1 MEDGRPPESVERLSM
16 KIKIGDQEF
25 DAQPAGETVT
35 VDGDSFTIRIV
46 RHEKTLTVYVNEKPF
61 AVQLPNPMPE
71 DGAIDLLVD
80 AKTYAVEAS
89 GTAAA
94 SPRPKAARKSS
105 AAAATGAVISQM
117 TGRIVRID
125 VKTGDTVSEGDVLLV
140 VEAMK
145 MENEITAPVSGTVK
159 EIDVSAGARVSE
171 GDTLLVI
178 EAAGE

>member
-1 MEDGRPPESVERLSM
+1 M
-16 KIKIGDQEF
+16 KIKIGDKRF
-25 DAQPAGETVT
+25 DAQPAGETIT
-35 VDGDSFTIRIV
+35 VDGQSFAIRVV

-61 AVQLPNPMPE
+61 AVQLPDPMPE
-71 DGAIDLLVD
+71 DGAIELLVD

-89 GTAAA
+89 GATAA
-94 SPRPKAARKSS
+94 SPRPKAARKAS
-105 AAAATGAVISQM
+105 AATTGAVVSQM

-125 VKTGDTVSEGDVLLV
+125 VKTGDTVNEGDVLLV
-140 VEAMK
+140 IEAMK

-178 EAAGE
+178 EPADD

>member
-1 MEDGRPPESVERLSM
+1 M

-25 DAQPAGETVT
+25 DAQPTGETVT
-35 VDGDSFTIRIV
+35 VDGESFNIRVV

-61 AVQLPNPMPE
+61 AVQLPDPLPE
-71 DGAIDLLVD
+71 DGVIDLLVD

-89 GTAAA
+89 GRTSAA
-94 SPRPKAARKSS
+94 PRPKAVRKSS
-105 AAAATGAVISQM
+105 AAATGAVTSQM
-117 TGRIVRID
+117 TGRIVRIE
-125 VKTGDTVSEGDVLLV
+125 VKTGDEVSEGDVLLV
-140 VEAMK
+140 IEAMK

-178 EAAGE
+178 

>member
-1 MEDGRPPESVERLSM
+1 M

-25 DAQPAGETVT
+25 DAQTADETVT
-35 VDGDSFTIRIV
+35 INGDSFAVRIV

-61 AVQLPNPMPE
+61 AVQLPDPLPE
-71 DGAIDLLVD
+71 DGAIELLVD

-89 GTAAA
+89 GTTSA
-94 SPRPKAARKSS
+94 SPRPKAARKPS
-105 AAAATGAVISQM
+105 AAATGAVVSQM

-145 MENEITAPVSGTVK
+145 MENEIKAPLSGTVK
-159 EIDVSAGARVSE
+159 EIAVNTGARVSE

-178 EAAGE
+178 EPAGE

>member
-1 MEDGRPPESVERLSM
+1 M
-16 KIKIGDQEF
+16 KIKIGDQQF

-35 VDGDSFTIRIV
+35 VDGESFAIRVV

-61 AVQLPNPMPE
+61 AVQLPDPLPD
-71 DGAIDLLVD
+71 DGAIELLVD

-89 GTAAA
+89 GAAA
-94 SPRPKAARKSS
+94 ATPRPKAARKS
-105 AAAATGAVISQM
+105 AAAATGAVVSQM

-125 VKTGDTVSEGDVLLV
+125 VKTGDKVNEGDVLLV
-140 VEAMK
+140 IEAMK
-145 MENEITAPVSGTVK
+145 MENEITAPVGGTVT

-178 EAAGE
+178 EPAGE

>member
-1 MEDGRPPESVERLSM
+1 M
-16 KIKIGDQEF
+16 KIKIGDQQF

-35 VDGDSFTIRIV
+35 IDGESFAIRVV

-61 AVQLPNPMPE
+61 AVQLPDPLPE
-71 DGAIDLLVD
+71 DGAIELLVD

-89 GTAAA
+89 GAATA

-105 AAAATGAVISQM
+105 AAATGAVVSQM

-125 VKTGDTVSEGDVLLV
+125 VKTGDTVNEGDVLLV
-140 VEAMK
+140 IEAMK
-145 MENEITAPVSGTVK
+145 MENEITAPVGGTVK
-159 EIDVSAGARVSE
+159 EIDVNVGARVSE

-178 EAAGE
+178 EPAGD

>member
-1 MEDGRPPESVERLSM
+1 M

-35 VDGDSFTIRIV
+35 VNGESFAIRIV

-61 AVQLPNPMPE
+61 AVQLPDPLPE
-71 DGAIDLLVD
+71 DGVIDLLVD

-89 GTAAA
+89 GAAA
-94 SPRPKAARKSS
+94 AAPRPKIARKSS
-105 AAAATGAVISQM
+105 TTATGAVVSQM

-125 VKTGDTVSEGDVLLV
+125 VKTGDEVNEGDVLLV
-140 VEAMK
+140 IEAMK
-145 MENEITAPVSGTVK
+145 MENEITAPVSGTIK
-159 EIDVSAGARVSE
+159 EIDVSAGARVSD

-178 EAAGE
+178 EPAGD

>member
-1 MEDGRPPESVERLSM
+1 M

-25 DAQPAGETVT
+25 DAQPAAETVT
-35 VDGDSFTIRIV
+35 VDGDSFSIRVV

-61 AVQLPNPMPE
+61 AVQLPDPLPE
-71 DGAIDLLVD
+71 EGAIELLVD

-89 GTAAA
+89 GATAAA
-94 SPRPKAARKSS
+94 PRPKAARKSS
-105 AAAATGAVISQM
+105 ATATTGAVVSQM

-125 VKTGDTVSEGDVLLV
+125 VKTGDKVDEGDVLLV
-140 VEAMK
+140 IEAMK
-145 MENEITAPVSGTVK
+145 MENEITAPVSGTIK

-178 EAAGE
+178 EPAGD

>member
-1 MEDGRPPESVERLSM
+1 M

-25 DAQPAGETVT
+25 DAQPSGDTVT
-35 VDGDSFTIRIV
+35 INGDSFPIRIV
-46 RHEKTLTVYVNEKPF
+46 RHDKTLTVYVNEKPF
-61 AVQLPNPMPE
+61 AVQLPDPMPE
-71 DGAIDLLVD
+71 DGEIELLVD

-89 GTAAA
+89 GGATAA
-94 SPRPKAARKSS
+94 PRPKAARKSS
-105 AAAATGAVISQM
+105 AAATGAVVSQM

-145 MENEITAPVSGTVK
+145 MENEITAPVGGTVK
-159 EIDVSAGARVSE
+159 EIAVNAGARVSE

-178 EAAGE
+178 EPAGE

>member
-1 MEDGRPPESVERLSM
+1 M
-16 KIKIGDQEF
+16 KIKIGDQQF
-25 DAQPAGETVT
+25 DAQPTGETVT
-35 VDGDSFTIRIV
+35 VDGESFAIRVV

-61 AVQLPNPMPE
+61 AVQLPDPLPE
-71 DGAIDLLVD
+71 DGAIELLVD

-89 GTAAA
+89 GATAAA
-94 SPRPKAARKSS
+94 PRPKAARKS
-105 AAAATGAVISQM
+105 AAAATGAVVSQM

-125 VKTGDTVSEGDVLLV
+125 VKTGDEVSEGDVLLV
-140 VEAMK
+140 IEAMK

-178 EAAGE
+178 EPAGE